1 MLNILGLLIEFGV
14 LEPTSLGSSPAESLF
29 DLVVEED
36 FPFTEIDLCTPDD
49 VPESNKI

>member
-36 FPFTEIDLCTPDD
+36 FPFTEADLCTPDD
-49 VPESNKI
+49 VPENNKI